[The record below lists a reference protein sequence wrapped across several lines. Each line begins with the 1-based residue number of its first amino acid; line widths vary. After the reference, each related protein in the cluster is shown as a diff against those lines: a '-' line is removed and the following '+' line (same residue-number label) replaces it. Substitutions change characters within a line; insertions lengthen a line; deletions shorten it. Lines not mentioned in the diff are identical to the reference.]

1 MVDMIEIAKGA
12 GFCFGVKR
20 ATDALEA
27 AIAKKDGVRL
37 YTLGTLIHNNIYNK
51 QLENAGVRVVSISD
65 IPALADSATDSSP
78 VRVFVRAHGIPRE
91 DEAVLREYSEKNPN
105 FAYVDCTCPFVKKIH
120 KIAAEN
126 SKEDNFF
133 ILIGKATH
141 PEVVGIMSYFDY
153 DKVSFETAD
162 DLGAAVENG
171 FFEKFEKKTPIMA
184 AQTTQNLFEW
194 KKSQEILKKLYTNP
208 LIFDTI
214 CSVTESR
221 QTEAETLAAK
231 SDLMIVIGGSDSSN
245 TAKLYGIC
253 KKFCPLSFRIER
265 PEEVRELN
273 IKMSAHTKV
282 GIAAGASTPSGVIQ
296 EVYKTMSELF
306 EELLESSFKTIK
318 QGDIVTGS
326 VTNVTD
332 TELTLDLG
340 AQVTGYIK
348 AEQITD
354 DTSVKLTDMFKKG
367 DEIEARVTR
376 LSDVDGIAELSKKS
390 VDAAKNWQRIVDA
403 CENGDV
409 LDGKVTDVVKG
420 GVNVLVGANRVFV
433 PASHTGV
440 PKDGDLA
447 SIKGNDVKIKVIEI
461 KGNRAVGSIR
471 LVLRDERRAAENAF
485 WAAMEE
491 GKVFTGVVKS
501 LTAYGAFVDL
511 GGVDGMVHKTELSW
525 SPIASPAD
533 VVSVGQEL
541 TVFVKSF
548 DAEKKRISLG
558 YKTDDTNPWYI
569 FTGKYAVGDVASV
582 KIVNMMPFGAFAEI
596 VDGVDGLIHIS
607 QIAMQR
613 IAKPADALELGQ
625 VVDAK
630 IIAIDEENQ
639 KVSLSI
645 RALLEEAAAEAEA
658 MPEDYAEEAAQE
670 VAEEAVEATE
680 EVAEAPAEEA
690 AE

>member
-1 MVDMIEIAKGA
+1 MVKIAKGA

-27 AIAKKDGVRL
+27 AIKENKGERL
-37 YTLGTLIHNNIYNK
+37 YTLGTLIHNNIYNRE
-51 QLENAGVRVVSISD
+51 LEAQGVRVVGISD
-65 IPALADSATDSSP
+65 IPSLAESADDGSP

-91 DEAVLREYSEKNPN
+91 DEAVLARCAEKNKN
-105 FAYVDCTCPFVKKIH
+105 FSYTDCTCPFVKKIH

-126 SKEDNFF
+126 SREENLF

-153 DKVSFETAD
+153 DKVTFETSD
-162 DLGAAVENG
+162 DLEAAVKNG
-171 FFEKFEKKTPIMA
+171 FFEKLKEKTPIMA
-184 AQTTQNLFEW
+184 AQTTQNLSEW
-194 KKSQEILKKLYTNP
+194 KKSQEILKKLYTNA

-221 QTEAETLAAK
+221 QTEAETLAAE
-231 SDLMIVIGGSDSSN
+231 SDVMIVIGGTDSSN
-245 TAKLYGIC
+245 TSKLYDIC
-253 KKFCPLSFRIER
+253 KKICPDSFRIER
-265 PEEVRELN
+265 PEELRELN
-273 IKMSAHTKV
+273 FIMSAHTKV

-296 EVYKTMSELF
+296 EVYKTMSEPKF

-390 VDAAKNWQRIVDA
+390 VDAAKNWQKIVDA
-403 CENGDV
+403 CENGDI
-409 LDGKVTDVVKG
+409 LEGKVVDAVKG
-420 GVNVLVGANRVFV
+420 GVNVLIGANRVFV

-440 PKDGDLA
+440 PKDGELA
-447 SIKGNDVKIKVIEI
+447 SIKGDAVKIKIIEI

-471 LVLRDERRAAENAF
+471 LVLREERRAKEDAF
-485 WAAMEE
+485 WASMEE

-501 LTAYGAFVDL
+501 LTSYGAFVDL

-525 SPIASPAD
+525 SPIASPAA
-533 VVSVGQEL
+533 VVTVGQEI

-569 FTGKYAVGDVASV
+569 FTGKYNVGDVASV

-596 VDGVDGLIHIS
+596 VEGVDGLIHIS
-607 QIAMQR
+607 QIARER

-658 MPEDYAEEAAQE
+658 MPEDYAVQTEALEE
-670 VAEEAVEATE
+670 T
-680 EVAEAPAEEA
+680 AEEA